1 MCCLGPALRLAG
13 SRCRSPGFAAAAQPK
28 DIGLPT
34 TAYYAKDEI
43 REVRVACS
51 MCLRC
56 SPNFSTEQLAR
67 EYLRMRAGGLQRI
80 CSLLRLLP

>member
-43 REVRVACS
+43 REVRVVCS
-51 MCLRC
+51 M
-56 SPNFSTEQLAR
+56 
-67 EYLRMRAGGLQRI
+67 
-80 CSLLRLLP
+80 